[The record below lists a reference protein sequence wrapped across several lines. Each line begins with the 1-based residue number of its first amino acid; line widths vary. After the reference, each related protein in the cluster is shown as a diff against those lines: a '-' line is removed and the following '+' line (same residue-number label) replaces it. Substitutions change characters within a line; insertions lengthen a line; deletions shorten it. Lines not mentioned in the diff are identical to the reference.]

1 MIPTSTTLRYLEA
14 DCEVSR
20 LGDPVEGPVSVDY
33 RSLASWE
40 AEGSEHYV
48 NLTGVLEDHWVQA
61 FVLVRR
67 RSARFA
73 RFHLNRARGRV
84 SFLCRHADDPGRA
97 EAVLGDLDLLVTLT
111 NQRAALTEAEAL
123 DETQPAGHPAPPGGE
138 DDTETSEDASRFS
151 PGTSGLEPVAPETA
165 PGPEQIPPDEE
176 PTLQF
181 SLPQPLGGRVSKA
194 LQFSLEAVPGPAL
207 APSDTGALA
216 RVLGT
221 AFLVL
226 EDGGSEDEAI
236 AALLP
241 LEDGQGASDSRLEEI
256 RERFGEPT
264 AALVRGRQEAQ
275 SALRPGGD
283 PRLYSL
289 CFRHSSAE
297 VRRLIC
303 AAKLQGARALLCAYR
318 RLDFGQRLNFRDENN
333 GTLQYYRSLVE
344 AVLEAGQLSHLV
356 NELDGVV
363 LEMELAAGPAAAER
377 RMKRP
382 IDRLT
387 DELADK
393 VDLRLED

>member
-1 MIPTSTTLRYLEA
+1 IVIPTSTTLRYLEA
-14 DCEVSR
+14 DWEVCR
-20 LGDPVEGPVSVDY
+20 LGERIEGPVSVDFA
-33 RSLASWE
+33 SLASWE

-48 NLTGVLEDHWVQA
+48 NLTGAIEDRWVQA

-73 RFHLNRARGRV
+73 RFHLNRARQRV

-123 DETQPAGHPAPPGGE
+123 DETQPAAHPAPPPGQKSGE
-138 DDTETSEDASRFS
+138 PLRDASAPAAPTSPREEALTETV
-151 PGTSGLEPVAPETA
+151 PPVS
-165 PGPEQIPPDEE
+165 PDEE

-181 SLPQPLGGRVSKA
+181 SLPQPLAGRVSEA
-194 LQFSLEAVPGPAL
+194 LRYSLEAVPGSTPAS
-207 APSDTGALA
+207 PDTGTLA

-226 EDGGSEDEAI
+226 EEGGSEDEAI
-236 AALLP
+236 AALLA
-241 LEDGQGASDSRLEEI
+241 LEDGDEVSESRLEEI
-256 RERFGEPT
+256 RERFGERT
-264 AALVRGRQEAQ
+264 TALVRGCVEAQ

-289 CFRHSSAE
+289 YFRHSSAA

-303 AAKLQGARALLCAYR
+303 ASKLRGARALLCAYR
-318 RLDFGQRLNFRDENN
+318 RLDFGQRLHFRDENN

-344 AVLEAGQLSHLV
+344 AVLDAGQLSHLV

-377 RMKRP
+377 GVKRP

>member
-1 MIPTSTTLRYLEA
+1 MALEN
-14 DCEVSR
+14 
-20 LGDPVEGPVSVDY
+20 PEGPVSVDFA
-33 RSLASWE
+33 SLASWE
-40 AEGSEHYV
+40 PGGSEHYV
-48 NLTGVLEDHWVQA
+48 NLGGVLEDRWVEA

-73 RFHLNRARGRV
+73 RFHLNRSRNRV
-84 SFLCRHADDPGRA
+84 SFLCRSADDPGRA
-97 EAVLGDLDLLVTLT
+97 RAVLGDLDLLVTLS

-123 DETQPAGHPAPPGGE
+123 DETLPAAPPRPDGKEEAGEPAGAPSEVAVEAAPVESPAYQLAAAPPAPP
-138 DDTETSEDASRFS
+138 DDEPTVPFASR
-151 PGTSGLEPVAPETA
+151 APLA
-165 PGPEQIPPDEE
+165 ARISD
-176 PTLQF
+176 
-181 SLPQPLGGRVSKA
+181 A
-194 LQFSLEAVPGPAL
+194 IHFSLEAASGPA
-207 APSDTGALA
+207 SRSRDTAALA
-216 RVLGT
+216 RGMGA

-241 LEDGQGASDSRLEEI
+241 LDEEESADESESRLGQI
-256 RERFGEPT
+256 RERFGDRT
-264 AALVRGRQEAQ
+264 AVLARGRREAQ
-275 SALRPGGD
+275 SALKPGGD

-289 CFRHSSAE
+289 YFRHSSAP
-297 VRRLIC
+297 VRRLVC
-303 AAKLQGARALLCAYR
+303 AGKLQSARALLCSYR
-318 RLDFGQRLNFRDENN
+318 RLDFAQRLNFKDENN